1 MNAMK
6 EQMTL
11 PFSGISEE
19 KILSSE
25 TKNWLSRTKT
35 EFGKSE
41 TVRNNLKKL
50 DDEAT
55 YLKTKI
61 EELKKVAS
69 VDDLKKKK
77 IEIEKHFED
86 QQKLIQELE
95 YVLSKHVTTTTE
107 TPTTTQTPE
116 PTQAPTTTQTPE
128 PTPDPNDTHQ
138 VIKYIIDKSK
148 KVMKDTQEKFDKI
161 VNSNTVPSK
170 EFTLIYNDR
179 VKTDFISHKLE
190 KLTADNS
197 RINNLLIQKIEQMLN
212 KHQNEMIEH
221 INNYPTLMNYLSF

>member
-25 TKNWLSRTKT
+25 TKNWLSRTKA

-61 EELKKVAS
+61 EELKKIS
-69 VDDLKKKK
+69 TVDDLKKK
-77 IEIEKHFED
+77 E
-86 QQKLIQELE
+86 
-95 YVLSKHVTTTTE
+95 
-107 TPTTTQTPE
+107 
-116 PTQAPTTTQTPE
+116 
-128 PTPDPNDTHQ
+128 NR
-138 VIKYIIDKSK
+138 
-148 KVMKDTQEKFDKI
+148 
-161 VNSNTVPSK
+161 N
-170 EFTLIYNDR
+170 
-179 VKTDFISHKLE
+179 
-190 KLTADNS
+190 
-197 RINNLLIQKIEQMLN
+197 
-212 KHQNEMIEH
+212 
-221 INNYPTLMNYLSF
+221 